1 MRKIPSQIPL
11 TIYSLSWIFNFF
23 VEAYQECIRIP
34 IKYLN
39 TYPAN
44 IFVFQDVLKISWRCL
59 ECNNFW
65 SYKTFWRR
73 FEDVFKTCLQNVF
86 QKCLQDVL
94 ARRLLQDVL
103 KMSCNY
109 ILKTSWRRLEDV
121 LEDKKMLH
129 WRRLQYVFTKTTVCM
144 VRQCFVQKIVF
155 GKLHFRYLTGFRIL
169 LCLCYLVF
177 TKTPLIPL
185 NNILSN
191 WRPFSHLMTR
201 KSLKRKYF
209 SIFFKLILTP
219 SQL

>member
-109 ILKTSWRRLEDV
+109 ILKTSWKTKKCYTEDVFSTSSPRRLFA
-121 LEDKKMLH
+121 
-129 WRRLQYVFTKTTVCM
+129 W
-144 VRQCFVQKIVF
+144 
-155 GKLHFRYLTGFRIL
+155 
-169 LCLCYLVF
+169 
-177 TKTPLIPL
+177 
-185 NNILSN
+185 
-191 WRPFSHLMTR
+191 
-201 KSLKRKYF
+201 
-209 SIFFKLILTP
+209 
-219 SQL
+219 